1 MTSIFQEIAKM
12 GLTIAL
18 ECHLIYPYQE
28 QNSKKTKKRI
38 SMTLVKHNYRNLD
51 NLFEDFFAFPANQAV
66 NRTTPAV
73 NIHESADGYQVDLV
87 APGLNKSDFKVNLE
101 KGLLTI
107 SYEKKTEQEQKD
119 HKVHR
124 REFSVNS
131 FKRSF
136 TIDEQIDVEGIQA
149 KYENGILQL
158 VLPKKE
164 EVKVLPK
171 EIAIA

>member
-1 MTSIFQEIAKM
+1 
-12 GLTIAL
+12 
-18 ECHLIYPYQE
+18 
-28 QNSKKTKKRI
+28 
-38 SMTLVKHNYRNLD
+38 MTLVKHNYRNLD
-51 NLFEDFFAFPANQAV
+51 NLFEDFFTGFPATAA
-66 NRTTPAV
+66 NRSTPAV
-73 NIHESADGYQVDLV
+73 NIQETADGYQVDLV
-87 APGLNKSDFKVNLE
+87 APGLNKSDFKINLE

-119 HKVHR
+119 VKVHR
-124 REFSVNS
+124 REFSVAG

-136 TIDEQIDVEGIQA
+136 TIDEQINVEGIQA

>member
-1 MTSIFQEIAKM
+1 MNVKN
-12 GLTIAL
+12 AL
-18 ECHLIYPYQE
+18 EYHLIYLYQ
-28 QNSKKTKKRI
+28 NKKSKNNQKRI
-38 SMTLVKHNYRNLD
+38 IMTHVRNNYRNLD
-51 NLFEDFFAFPANQAV
+51 NLFDGFFSFPANQPV
-66 NRTTPAV
+66 NRNLPAV
-73 NIHESADGYQVDLV
+73 NVHETADGYQLDLV
-87 APGLNKSDFKVNLE
+87 APGLDKSDFKINLE

-107 SYEKKTEQEQKD
+107 SYEKKAEQEQKD
-119 HKVHR
+119 RKVHR

-136 TIDEQIDVEGIQA
+136 TIDEQINVEAIQA

-158 VLPKKE
+158 ALPKKE